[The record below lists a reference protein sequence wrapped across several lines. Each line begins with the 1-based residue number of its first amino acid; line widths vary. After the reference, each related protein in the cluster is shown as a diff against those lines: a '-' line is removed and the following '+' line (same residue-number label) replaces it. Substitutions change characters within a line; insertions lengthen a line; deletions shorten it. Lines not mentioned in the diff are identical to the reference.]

1 MPKRKHKGAY
11 KKAGKDEPL
20 EGWVATRGAQALLES
35 RCVEASL
42 REVQGLAR
50 PRNKKEECLQM
61 EQAIAASLALAR
73 SSGSSLEDSSPNSS
87 SSSSSGSSSASAS
100 SSSPSASLSPP
111 GMGEEER

>member
-1 MPKRKHKGAY
+1 MAKRKRAY

-20 EGWVATRGAQALLES
+20 EGWVATRGVQALLES

-61 EQAIAASLALAR
+61 EQAIAAA
-73 SSGSSLEDSSPNSS
+73 P
-87 SSSSSGSSSASAS
+87 
-100 SSSPSASLSPP
+100 PSTAPP
-111 GMGEEER
+111 SMEQAIVAAPP

>member
-1 MPKRKHKGAY
+1 MRKRAY

-20 EGWVATRGAQALLES
+20 EGWVATRGVQALLES

-73 SSGSSLEDSSPNSS
+73 SSGAAREAARPIAT
-87 SSSSSGSSSASAS
+87 GGA
-100 SSSPSASLSPP
+100 
-111 GMGEEER
+111 GEAPA